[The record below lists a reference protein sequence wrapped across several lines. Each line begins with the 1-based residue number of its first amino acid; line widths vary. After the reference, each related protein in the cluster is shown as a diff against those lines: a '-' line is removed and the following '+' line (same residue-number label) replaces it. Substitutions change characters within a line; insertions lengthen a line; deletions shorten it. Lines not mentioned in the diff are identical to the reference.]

1 MIKQLFTLLLI
12 LLGLPAQAK
21 TSLYGQAN
29 GYTQWASSELGSAL
43 QLETHLSEFGF
54 RGDSPAASRSAFF
67 DLAVGLVEYAQDGC
81 CPQLLRS
88 ELGLRGDHGV
98 LTLFYGDTPLTRS
111 NHFLTL
117 MHRDP
122 DALSGALGYR
132 RANSYNLAVGLGGVD
147 GLGYRTPSIG
157 NRLQFELALIPSERV
172 GGENG
177 LSFAANYGDT
187 RRRFSLAMELNGTR
201 ENSQV
206 VRLIGDLTTTHLTF
220 GAGLQRASSSIS
232 EVRSIA
238 LMGFTRIP
246 ITLGS
251 YESTLRWLVT
261 VNRLT
266 DQLAVSHQQYYT
278 SLIQEVS
285 LTDKVSIY
293 AFIELDWPDRQA
305 ERLGY
310 AGLGLNMDF

>member
-1 MIKQLFTLLLI
+1 MKQLFTLCLI
-12 LLGLPAQAK
+12 LVILPAQAK

-29 GYTQWASSELGSAL
+29 GYTQWASADVGATL

-54 RGDSPAASRSAFF
+54 RGDSPVATSSAFF
-67 DLAVGLVEYAQDGC
+67 DLAVGLVEYGQDGC

-88 ELGLRGDHGV
+88 ELGLSSGQGV
-98 LTLFYGDTPLTRS
+98 LTLFYGDTPLSRT
-111 NHFLTL
+111 NQFLTL

-157 NRLQFELALIPSERV
+157 NRLQFELALIPSERI

-187 RRRFSLAMELNGTR
+187 RHRVSLAMELNGTH
-201 ENSQV
+201 ENSQL
-206 VRLIGDLTTTHLTF
+206 VRLIGDLSMTHLTL
-220 GAGLQRASSSIS
+220 GAGLQRASSSLS
-232 EVRSIA
+232 EARSIA

-246 ITLGS
+246 VALGS

-261 VNRLT
+261 ANWLT
-266 DQLAVSHQQYYT
+266 DQFAVSHQQYYT
-278 SLIQEVS
+278 SLVQEVR
-285 LTDKVSIY
+285 LTGKVSVY
-293 AFIELDWPDRQA
+293 AFVELDWPDQQA